1 MATLYLFLNFKK
13 LLILEIHGFRAQN
26 WESDQP
32 GFQLDLLLAERLSL
46 HKPQFPHL
54 WKGSNTRSP
63 STGSPRGAWLPS
75 RIVRL
80 CPGAGLGA
88 RPALP
93 RQLIATS
100 PRNVLTSE
108 DPSGVLRVPDS
119 CFPPLSLPNPGCLL
133 AFPSRS
139 DSFRFF
145 SFFLLSSPS
154 PSLWSGA
161 HTSEPTAGVGMRS
174 RENRTRVSGK
184 RLAPRGR
191 VRPPPPPMAR
201 DFGLVPS
208 LPSSLTPNSPGQQ
221 PLFVLLV

>member
-1 MATLYLFLNFKK
+1 MGLEHRTGSQTNLGSNLTCSWPSGSASTSLSFLICGKGV
-13 LLILEIHGFRAQN
+13 IPGVPPQGHRGARGFRL
-26 WESDQP
+26 
-32 GFQLDLLLAERLSL
+32 GLLDSVLGRDWVLVA
-46 HKPQFPHL
+46 P
-54 WKGSNTRSP
+54 
-63 STGSPRGAWLPS
+63 
-75 RIVRL
+75 V
-80 CPGAGLGA
+80 GA
-88 RPALP
+88 RPALR

-145 SFFLLSSPS
+145 SFVLLSSPS

-184 RLAPRGR
+184 RLAPRGQ

-208 LPSSLTPNSPGQQ
+208 LPSSLTPNSRGQQ